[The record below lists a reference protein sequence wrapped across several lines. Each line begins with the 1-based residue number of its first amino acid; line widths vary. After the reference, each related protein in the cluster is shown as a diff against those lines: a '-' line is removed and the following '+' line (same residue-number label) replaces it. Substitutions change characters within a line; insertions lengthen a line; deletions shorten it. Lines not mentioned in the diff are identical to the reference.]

1 LLFYCFYAFCTP
13 DLFFSGHS
21 VPCMAS
27 TGFPYAAV
35 VSAFALAGL
44 CLSVSPD
51 VLFQHRLYVAT
62 KSLTAPSVISSTLP
76 PLSIGGSRVAVP
88 ARSNAVVD
96 AASDA
101 DFVEFGP
108 AGSVPS
114 VSTWSGPWLGAL
126 AAAAAVV
133 GYAAGR
139 GRDQILAFFPV
150 TGTVKRFNPVK
161 GFGFIGPDDGSA
173 DVFVHQSNI
182 NSTGFRTLD
191 EGSKVEFDIVTENGR
206 SAAVNVCA
214 PGGGPVQPTSRG
226 GGGGGS
232 WGGGKGS
239 GGKGGGGKGGGG
251 KGGDRWP
258 RDSDW
263 A

>member
-1 LLFYCFYAFCTP
+1 MDFTVLSSSFNR
-13 DLFFSGHS
+13 FFSGHS

-239 GGKGGGGKGGGG
+239 GGKGGGGKGG
-251 KGGDRWP
+251 DRRP